1 MSEPIDIEK
10 RIERLEKRAAR
21 EKTARQEAE
30 RLLEDKSREIYAL
43 NEKLSED
50 SRLLEAAVVNAKDAV
65 MITTADLENGGPEII
80 YVNDAFTTISGYT
93 ADEVIGK
100 TPRILQG
107 DETDRAELDR
117 LKEAL
122 AKGKNFTGELKNYT
136 KDGDPYWLDISIVPI
151 FDDEGNITH
160 FTAIERNITDRKAFE
175 RELQQQRDTAE
186 KEVAERKRVESQV
199 QEYTD
204 KLELMRFDADE
215 ARKKAEAA
223 NAAKSEFLANMS
235 HELRTPMNGIIGMAE
250 FLLDSSLDDEQRD
263 NAETLHGSSQNLLYI
278 LNDILDISKIE
289 AGELDVET
297 VPFHV
302 GTAVRQIVQLF
313 LPLASDKGVT
323 LEFHKDDDTPSV
335 VTGDLGKFQQILRN
349 LISNA
354 LKFTDKGSITIS
366 LNKGKGRFLNIVVQ
380 DTGIGIP
387 EDKFDAIFEKF
398 TQADTSVTRQFGGT
412 GLGLAITQQ
421 LVELLGGEISVES
434 VVGEGSIFRF
444 ELPLDAADEGIKP
457 VNLYD
462 SKQDESAGDL
472 PTHIRLLA
480 VDDHPVNQK
489 FVMKLLTKLGFSNI
503 DMAENG
509 RQALDMIATNSYDL
523 VLMDCQMPELDG
535 YQATTELRELE
546 KGTGKHLPV
555 IALTANAMVGD
566 RDKCLK
572 AGMDDYLSKPIKP
585 DQLIE
590 LIKQHVD
597 GSEHQGVVEKKDV
610 QDTSSDQPP
619 VDMAHLN
626 LFTDGDPDEE
636 RELLDLF
643 FEQAD
648 LSISELETALTSD
661 DDEAWK
667 KAAHRL
673 KGAAANLGANTLST
687 SCAEAEKQY
696 EENQISKEGML
707 ASIKI
712 KLNEVQLFFTKN

>member
-434 VVGEGSIFRF
+434 VVGEGSVFRF
-444 ELPLDAADEGIKP
+444 ELPLDAANEDVKP

-462 SKQDESAGDL
+462 AKQDASAGDL
-472 PTHIRLLA
+472 PTHIRVLA

-489 FVMKLLTKLGFSNI
+489 FVMKLLTKLGFSNV
-503 DMAENG
+503 DLAENG
-509 RQALDMIATNSYDL
+509 RQALDMIEKNAYDL

-535 YQATTELRELE
+535 YQATTELRKIEE
-546 KGTGKHLPV
+546 GTGEHLPV

-585 DQLIE
+585 DKLAG
-590 LIKQHVD
+590 LIKQHVGGIEH
-597 GSEHQGVVEKKDV
+597 GSAVEPEIIENNAADE
-610 QDTSSDQPP
+610 PP
-619 VDMAHLN
+619 VDMEHLN
-626 LFTDGDPDEE
+626 MFTDGDPDEE

-648 LSISELETALTSD
+648 LSISELETALNSD

-673 KGAAANLGANTLST
+673 KGAAANLGANMLS
-687 SCAEAEKQY
+687 SACAEAEKRY
-696 EENQISKEGML
+696 EDSQALKEGML
-707 ASIKI
+707 ADIKI
-712 KLNEVQLFFTKN
+712 KLKNVQLFFTKN